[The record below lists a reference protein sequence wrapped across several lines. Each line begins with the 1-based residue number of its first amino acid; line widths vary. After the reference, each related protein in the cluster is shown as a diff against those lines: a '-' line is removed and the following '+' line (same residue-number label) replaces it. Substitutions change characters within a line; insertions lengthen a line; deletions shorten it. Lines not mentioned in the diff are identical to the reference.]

1 MEIARLLMAE
11 RAQLKRDVLVI
22 SFSGE
27 ERGLL
32 GSTAYTRAPP
42 AGLHMGDI
50 KAMINLDMVGRLREN
65 RLTVLGGDSAPEWQE
80 LVNGA
85 CEAARISCSITG
97 EGYGPSDQTPFFAA
111 GIPVIHF
118 FTGAHSDYH
127 RPSDSSDKINAAGAA
142 QVARI
147 AASAAENTAGRA
159 QPLTFKSAPP
169 PLPLGDMRSFRSSL
183 GTVPDYAGPPAG
195 SPPGMLLA
203 GVRAGGPADKAGL
216 KRGDILIHLGPNQIR
231 GVEDLMQVLM
241 ERKPG
246 ETLRARVVRDGK
258 EVEVEVTLGES
269 RM

>member
-1 MEIARLLMAE
+1 MPAGAADKLPGVIVVGAHYDHLGYGGMGSLDPDSKAPHLGADDNASGTAALMEIARLLMAE

-32 GSTAYTRAPP
+32 GSTAFTRAPP
-42 AGLHMGDI
+42 GGLHMGDI

-65 RLTVLGGDSAPEWQE
+65 RLTVLGGDSAPEWPE

-85 CEAARISCSITG
+85 CEAARFPARITG

-127 RPSDSSDKINAAGAA
+127 RPSDSADKINAAGAA

-147 AASAAENTAGRA
+147 AASAAGNVANRV
-159 QPLTFKSAPP
+159 QPLTYKSAPP

-183 GTVPDYAGPPAG
+183 GTVPDYAGPPRGARRECCWREC
-195 SPPGMLLA
+195 A
-203 GVRAGGPADKAGL
+203 QAVRPTR
-216 KRGDILIHLGPNQIR
+216 RG
-231 GVEDLMQVLM
+231 
-241 ERKPG
+241 
-246 ETLRARVVRDGK
+246 
-258 EVEVEVTLGES
+258 
-269 RM
+269 